1 MMTSGRAKVIGI
13 YNDNLPCIYVV
24 ELTDGQRMAVNEALA
39 KLGPNSGVNHSGTRS
54 ERTTFAALMRV
65 IKQHC

>member
-1 MMTSGRAKVIGI
+1 MSKTETKAYGI

-24 ELTDGQRMAVNEALA
+24 ELTDEQRKTVNKALA
-39 KLGPNSGVNHSGTRS
+39 KLGPNSGVNYIGTRS

-65 IKQHC
+65 IGEHC